1 MSKFTKGPWRIGFD
15 DGYGLTYITTVAI
28 DESAPFSRDMPYVVV
43 SGPTDSWG
51 IEQGVLKPED
61 ARLIVK
67 APDMLEML
75 IKLHAPM
82 AHLPQ
87 TVLESCAS
95 KGTIV
100 TGTGKYNPATVL
112 ALRALILE
120 AGGEL

>member
-1 MSKFTKGPWRIGFD
+1 MSNYTRGPWRIGFD
-15 DGYGLTYITTVAI
+15 DGSGQTYITTVAT
-28 DESAPFSRDMPYVVV
+28 ERTPFGDLPYTVVN
-43 SGPTDSWG
+43 GNADDWG
-51 IEQGVLKPED
+51 IEQGVLKPDD

-82 AHLPQ
+82 AHINQ
-87 TVLESCAS
+87 TVLEGAARRGSS
-95 KGTIV
+95 I
-100 TGTGKYNPATVL
+100 PATGRYSSATAL